1 MKNIFRILMAVAVLF
16 TASCAKEDISSTI
29 ASGEANVTF
38 TVDLPELGTRAENF
52 GKGASATTLRYYVY
66 DGDNYL
72 PAISSESLPEK
83 MVTLNGGKATV
94 TLPLIKGMTYNIIFW
109 ADNGSNIYTIDP
121 ATKVLTV
128 NYTNAKANDDS
139 RDAFYKYVPAIDPAT
154 ATNEDT
160 TIVLTRPFA
169 QLNAATNDLTAVANS
184 GVVLNTLTSK
194 VTVKNAYTTLN
205 LVDGTV
211 GNPTQVTFAAT
222 AIPAK
227 LDTPETLKDGYDYL
241 SMNYVL
247 VNTKEL
253 VEATLT
259 VYGERTTGGEAFPL
273 TVNNYTNVPLQRNY
287 RTNILGSLITKAT
300 EFEVT
305 INADWEDKEKYVLA
319 GGEVTLTEN
328 LVANNIVVKEDT
340 VLNLNGYNV
349 ESGIEYVAGLTGT
362 DIAAITI
369 ENGATLTII
378 GEGTIKGTTYGVY
391 AKDGNLIIK
400 GGNYIAGTSAVQVAN
415 ATVNIEGG
423 TFKTTGTDK
432 RYVINC
438 LDADYKAGRAVV
450 KITGG
455 TFEGFNPA
463 NNAAEGQG
471 TNFVVNGYCALESNG
486 SFTVSKG
493 YPIYVDNAETT
504 IVDGVI
510 GLEIDAENNITTY
523 GVSSANGLK
532 WISEQIDG
540 ALAHTA
546 EKAYEVNGN
555 TIKLLADIDLAEYD
569 ANGEPICFE
578 PIGNYKKEIAFTG
591 VFDGDGHTIKN
602 LNQNTWALDWGYN
615 YSTGLG
621 MGLFSCVEDAT
632 IKNLTM
638 DNASISGDSALCG
651 IVAATAYGDCTFEN
665 ITVKNSQCNDY
676 QYMSGGI
683 VGWASGNHEY
693 IKCNV
698 DASTTI
704 GGQWGD
710 FGNSN
715 GGIIGRT
722 AAKATIY
729 MKDCNVACRI
739 DAVNDVVSAYQYYA
753 YRCCGMLIG
762 NTNNS
767 QVINETPY
775 AAAPNLTCENVTVTY
790 GTWMNYHYCK
800 FAGTG
805 YPYVRVESGV
815 SVDAYVNI
823 RYGHPTD
830 ANGNTVVDHNHVHN
844 DGEDHHI
851 CLPFDQLLGGG
862 PNGDG
867 RNPVYGL
874 ASFPGVTVV
883 YPAEYTCDLCG
894 QKHNVQ

>member
-1 MKNIFRILMAVAVLF
+1 MAAAVLF
-16 TASCAKEDISSTI
+16 GAASCAKEDISSSI
-29 ASGEANVTF
+29 AGGEVEVTF
-38 TVDLPELGTRAENF
+38 TANLPELGTRAYGD
-52 GKGASATTLRYYVY
+52 GKSATTLRYYVY
-66 DGDNYL
+66 EKTANGLALL
-72 PAISSESLPEK
+72 PALSKGVNDTDELVAI
-83 MVTLNGGKATV
+83 NADGKATV
-94 TLPLIKGMTYNIIFW
+94 RLALVKGMTYTIVFW
-109 ADNGSNIYTIDP
+109 ADHNKMYTID
-121 ATKVLTV
+121 TGNQTV
-128 NYTNAKANDDS
+128 TINYGAANDDT
-139 RDAFYKYVPAIDPAT
+139 RDAFFACE
-154 ATNEDT
+154 TNFQPEHST
-160 TIVLTRPFA
+160 GSKIVELSRPFA
-169 QLNAATNDLTAVANS
+169 QLNAATNDLASVEKS
-184 GVVLNTLTSK
+184 GIDLKTITSSVVVEGVYS
-194 VTVKNAYTTLN
+194 TLN
-205 LVDGTV
+205 LVTGDLGGVTNATFTASATPALN
-211 GNPTQVTFAAT
+211 GQVL
-222 AIPAK
+222 PGK
-227 LDTPETLKDGYDYL
+227 SDYDYL

-247 VNTKEL
+247 VGDKKL
-253 VEATLT
+253 VKATFT
-259 VYGERTTGGEAFPL
+259 IAGERIDSDDAFAL
-273 TVNNYTNVPLQRNY
+273 TVNEYTNVPLQRNY
-287 RTNILGSLITKAT
+287 RTNILGSLITKST

-305 INADWEDKEKYVLA
+305 IDAEWATTEKYVLA

-369 ENGATLTII
+369 ENGATLTIK
-378 GEGTIKGTTYGVY
+378 GEGTIKGTSYGVY
-391 AKDGNLIIK
+391 AKDGNLIIE
-400 GGNYIAGTSAVQVAN
+400 GGNYTAETSAVQVSN
-415 ATVNIEGG
+415 AKVEIKAG
-423 TFKTTGTDK
+423 TFAVTGDDK

-450 KITGG
+450 EITGG
-455 TFEGFNPA
+455 TFEAFNPA

-493 YPIYVDNAETT
+493 YPIYSDNAETT
-504 IVDGVI
+504 IVDGVV

-532 WISEQIDG
+532 WISEQIDVD
-540 ALAHTA
+540 LTRTA

-602 LNQNTWALDWGYN
+602 LNQNTRALDWGYY
-615 YSTGLG
+615 YSRGYGL
-621 MGLFSCVEDAT
+621 GLFSCVENAT
-632 IKNLTM
+632 IKNLII
-638 DNASISGDSALCG
+638 DNAHISGETALCG
-651 IVAATAYGDCTFEN
+651 IVAATAFGDCTFEN

-715 GGIIGRT
+715 GGIIGG
-722 AAKATIY
+722 AGKNAQIL

-762 NTNNS
+762 NTNNK
-767 QVINETPY
+767 QDIDGTPY

-790 GTWMNYHYCK
+790 GNWMNYHYCE

-883 YPAEYTCDLCG
+883 YPAEYTCSLCG
-894 QKHNVQ
+894 QQHNVAQ